1 MARACPSA
9 SASRHCA
16 WTGSRLAGRAKS
28 ARHRQPPWR
37 LFVSGVTI
45 GVSWS
50 SPMGKRVTLELDS
63 ESIAAAQEAGIDLS
77 QLLVEALRQ
86 LHAAEREA
94 AARKWYEEN
103 KEAVEAHNQ
112 F

>member
-1 MARACPSA
+1 
-9 SASRHCA
+9 
-16 WTGSRLAGRAKS
+16 
-28 ARHRQPPWR
+28 
-37 LFVSGVTI
+37 
-45 GVSWS
+45 
-50 SPMGKRVTLELDS
+50 MGKRVTLELDS

-77 QLLVEALRQ
+77 QLLVEALRRRLPK

-112 F
+112 FIATYGLFSDGLRKF